1 VPQKPLLGWSLQATV
16 FCGFQRCVWGI
27 PDRSKSFCLW
37 GTICAIVAAMIR
49 RIAIYAR
56 CSTDEQTTEN
66 QIRELRAVASR
77 HGWDVAAVFDDNG
90 VSGGAPRE
98 DRPAMTALLR
108 AVARREVDMVAAWAV
123 DRLGRSLID
132 LLGFLGELH
141 AKKIDLYL
149 HQQGL
154 DTSTPAGRA
163 MFQMLGV
170 FAEFER
176 SMIRERVKAGMARAR
191 VSGTKTGAAIGR
203 PAVAGRTQE
212 EARALLRAGHSERE
226 VARLLGIGKGT
237 IHRLRTSIATALNQR
252 PQANSGASA
261 AHRAT
266 RPSAMP
272 ATVR

>member
-1 VPQKPLLGWSLQATV
+1 M
-16 FCGFQRCVWGI
+16 WGAV
-27 PDRSKSFCLW
+27 
-37 GTICAIVAAMIR
+37 CAIVTAMTR

-66 QIRELRAVASR
+66 QIRELHAVASR
-77 HGWDVAAVFDDNG
+77 HGWDVTAVFDDNG
-90 VSGGAPRE
+90 ISGGVPRE

-203 PAVAGRTQE
+203 PAVAGRTKE

-237 IHRLRTSIATALNQR
+237 IHRLRIDTA
-252 PQANSGASA
+252 
-261 AHRAT
+261 
-266 RPSAMP
+266 
-272 ATVR
+272 

>member
-1 VPQKPLLGWSLQATV
+1 M
-16 FCGFQRCVWGI
+16 
-27 PDRSKSFCLW
+27 SK
-37 GTICAIVAAMIR
+37 

-66 QIRELRAVASR
+66 QLRELREVAGR
-77 HGWDVAAVFDDNG
+77 HGWDVVAVFDDDG
-90 VSGGAPRE
+90 ISGSVARQ
-98 DRPAMTALLR
+98 DRPAMKALLR
-108 AVARREVDMVAAWAV
+108 AVARREVDLVAAWAV

-141 AKKIDLYL
+141 AKKVDLYL

-191 VSGTKTGAAIGR
+191 LTGTKTGNAIGR
-203 PAVAGRTQE
+203 PAVGDATRE
-212 EARALLRAGHSERE
+212 EARALLCDGLSDRE
-226 VARLLGIGKGT
+226 VARRLGVGKGT
-237 IHRLRTSIATALNQR
+237 VNRMRDGMMAPR
-252 PQANSGASA
+252 
-261 AHRAT
+261 
-266 RPSAMP
+266 
-272 ATVR
+272 

>member
-1 VPQKPLLGWSLQATV
+1 
-16 FCGFQRCVWGI
+16 
-27 PDRSKSFCLW
+27 
-37 GTICAIVAAMIR
+37 
-49 RIAIYAR
+49 
-56 CSTDEQTTEN
+56 
-66 QIRELRAVASR
+66 
-77 HGWDVAAVFDDNG
+77 
-90 VSGGAPRE
+90 
-98 DRPAMTALLR
+98 
-108 AVARREVDMVAAWAV
+108 
-123 DRLGRSLID
+123 
-132 LLGFLGELH
+132 
-141 AKKIDLYL
+141 
-149 HQQGL
+149 
-154 DTSTPAGRA
+154 

-212 EARALLRAGHSERE
+212 EARALLSAGHSERE

-237 IHRLRTSIATALNQR
+237 IHRLRASIATALNQR
-252 PQANSGASA
+252 PQANSGARA

>member
-1 VPQKPLLGWSLQATV
+1 MTK
-16 FCGFQRCVWGI
+16 
-27 PDRSKSFCLW
+27 
-37 GTICAIVAAMIR
+37 

-56 CSTDEQTTEN
+56 TSTADDQTTNN
-66 QIRELRAVASR
+66 QIRELQDVAQR
-77 HGWDVAAVFDDNG
+77 HGWVIVKVFDDNG
-90 VSGGAPRE
+90 ISGSLPRE
-98 DRPAMTALLR
+98 QRPAMQALLR

-203 PAVAGRTQE
+203 PAVAGGTKE
-212 EARALLRAGHSERE
+212 EARALLCAGHSERE
-226 VARLLGIGKGT
+226 IARLLGIGKGT
-237 IHRLRTSIATALNQR
+237 IHRLRASIATKTAAGALR
-252 PQANSGASA
+252 
-261 AHRAT
+261 
-266 RPSAMP
+266 
-272 ATVR
+272 